1 MESNNMENVTK
12 DIGNA
17 LLSKFT
23 DALIQQELILDF
35 PTFTVKKESILAVLA
50 FLYDFELYQFKF
62 MTSLCGVHY
71 PDNPIE
77 KEFCVVYQLHDMVK
91 NQRIRLKVFTSEKHI
106 EVPSV
111 TSLFS
116 TANWLERETYD
127 FFGIKFTGH
136 PNLTK
141 ILNMEDQLY
150 FPLRKQYQLE
160 DETREDKDDSKFG
173 R

>member
-1 MESNNMENVTK
+1 MENVTK
-12 DIGNA
+12 DVGNA

-35 PTFTVKKESILAVLA
+35 PTFTVKKESILDVLT

-77 KEFCVVYQLHDMVK
+77 KEFCVVYHLHDMVK
-91 NQRIRLKVFTSEKHI
+91 NQRIRLKVFTSEKQI

-141 ILNMEDQLY
+141 ILNMEDQPY